1 MGILLSSTI
10 WEFAMLPPSWLPW
23 QDSLSLTLRPA
34 PETEKSKKEINK
46 YKNQW
51 GWGPETEM
59 LTSCLVTGLLCFIL
73 ITDWNPTTVWQAL
86 SNRPAIQN
94 IVRRGLVPPRD
105 TFFTI
110 PLSVTLI
117 LSVNGTT
124 ATLEVA
130 LKSQGHKSKPGLGW
144 VHGLAV
150 KVWCFQV
157 YFHEELTFNDII
169 SLLNYNSSCFNRIVI
184 STWEKTLTKYSLNP
198 HLAQTGVSCFSSTA
212 REHWVLDDGNSQNMS
227 GGDLG
232 RPPSPS
238 FSCRSSAS

>member
-1 MGILLSSTI
+1 M
-10 WEFAMLPPSWLPW
+10 
-23 QDSLSLTLRPA
+23 
-34 PETEKSKKEINK
+34 
-46 YKNQW
+46 
-51 GWGPETEM
+51 
-59 LTSCLVTGLLCFIL
+59 
-73 ITDWNPTTVWQAL
+73 TVWQAL
-86 SNRPAIQN
+86 SNWPAIQN
-94 IVRRGLVPPRD
+94 IVRHGLVPPRD

-130 LKSQGHKSKPGLGW
+130 LKSQGHKSRPGLGW
-144 VHGLAV
+144 VHVLAV
-150 KVWCFQV
+150 KVWCFQG

-184 STWEKTLTKYSLNP
+184 STSEKTLTKYSLNP
-198 HLAQTGVSCFSSTA
+198 HLAQAGVSCFSSTA
-212 REHWVLDDGNSQNMS
+212 REHWALDDGNSQIVS